1 MVIAPGNTA
10 VVTGA
15 ANGIGRALCERV
27 AAEGMRGVLADR
39 DTVTLAAVAD
49 ALAATG
55 AEVLAVPTDVGDQGA
70 VENLAHRTGDRF
82 GVVHLLCN
90 NAGVVRS
97 APMWSQTLDDLHSV
111 FAANF
116 WGVVHG
122 IRAFVPGMIEH
133 GRPAHVINTA
143 SFAGLRPLPMYSAY
157 SASKFAV
164 VGLSESLR
172 MDLAAEG
179 HDHVGVSVVCPGG
192 VETNI
197 FVAEARRRQ
206 QRPEGDGDP
215 DFARLAD
222 ANRKGRYLPTTV
234 ADAMIEAIRAG
245 TFYVIPAQ
253 PELRPLLEERMAEL
267 AGSLHTLAD
276 LPVTT

>member
-15 ANGIGRALCERV
+15 ANGIGRALCERF
-27 AAEGMRGVLADR
+27 AAGGMRVVLADR
-39 DTVTLAAVAD
+39 DAERLAEVDAALTAAGAD
-49 ALAATG
+49 
-55 AEVLAVPTDVGDQGA
+55 VLAVPTDVGDQAA
-70 VENLAHRTGDRF
+70 VEQLADRTRERF
-82 GVVHLLCN
+82 GDVHLLCN

-97 APMWSQTLDDLHSV
+97 APVWSQTLDDLHSV
-111 FAANF
+111 FSANF

-122 IRAFVPGMIEH
+122 IRAFVPGMISH
-133 GRPAHVINTA
+133 GRPAHVVNTA

-172 MDLAAEG
+172 LDLAAEG
-179 HDHVGVSVVCPGG
+179 HDHIGVSVVCPGG

-197 FVAEARRRQ
+197 FVAEAQRRR
-206 QRPEGDGDP
+206 QRPEGEHDE

-222 ANRKGRYLPTTV
+222 VNRKGRYLPSTV
-234 ADAMIEAIRAG
+234 ADAMIEAVRHG

-253 PELRPLLEERMAEL
+253 PELRPLLEQRMAEL
-267 AGSLHTLAD
+267 AGALHTLAD